1 MASESTRQR
10 VVWLKR
16 LGSWKL
22 VKNRCITEKQNTQ
35 VREESWGGGGNKK
48 NIFGKKG
55 KSFFFRGSFNFFKN
69 LGRFFFFELF

>member
-22 VKNRCITEKQNTQ
+22 VKNRCITKKQNTQ
-35 VREESWGGGGNKK
+35 VREESWRGG
-48 NIFGKKG
+48 
-55 KSFFFRGSFNFFKN
+55 
-69 LGRFFFFELF
+69 ELREAFCDTKVKFHSAVLL

>member
-35 VREESWGGGGNKK
+35 VREESWGGGLKEAFCDTK
-48 NIFGKKG
+48 VKFP
-55 KSFFFRGSFNFFKN
+55 SAV
-69 LGRFFFFELF
+69 LL

>member
-1 MASESTRQR
+1 MASESPRQR

-35 VREESWGGGGNKK
+35 VREERLRGG
-48 NIFGKKG
+48 
-55 KSFFFRGSFNFFKN
+55 
-69 LGRFFFFELF
+69 ELREAFCDTKVKFPSAVLL

>member
-35 VREESWGGGGNKK
+35 VREESWRGGPPPPLQLA
-48 NIFGKKG
+48 GKGTKR
-55 KSFFFRGSFNFFKN
+55 SI
-69 LGRFFFFELF
+69 L